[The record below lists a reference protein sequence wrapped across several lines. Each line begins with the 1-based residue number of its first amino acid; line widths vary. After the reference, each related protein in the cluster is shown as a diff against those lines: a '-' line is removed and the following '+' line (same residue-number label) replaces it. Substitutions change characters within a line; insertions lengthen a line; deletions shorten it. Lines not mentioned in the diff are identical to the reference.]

1 MKPQRVTETTLLDHP
16 EQDSRTGFITEPDR
30 VSILKP
36 QQIQDQTNRTAVTE
50 LDLLK
55 GDDCVKHVRLGLG
68 KHCGLG

>member
-1 MKPQRVTETTLLDHP
+1 MKPQRVTETTFLDHP

-30 VSILKP
+30 VNISKP